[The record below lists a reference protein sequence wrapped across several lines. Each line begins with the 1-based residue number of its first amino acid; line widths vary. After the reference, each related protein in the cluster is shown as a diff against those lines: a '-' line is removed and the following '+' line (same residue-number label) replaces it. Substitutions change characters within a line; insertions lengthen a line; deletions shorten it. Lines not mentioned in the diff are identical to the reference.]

1 MKILIIYDS
10 TGKTSDIISLGV
22 FNFKD
27 EQDFLNKH
35 PANQDETISEDEL
48 SDLYSL
54 LKNAKSDEIIESN
67 YYLHI
72 RI

>member
-10 TGKTSDIISLGV
+10 TGKTSDIISLGIHE
-22 FNFKD
+22 FKD

-35 PANQDETISEDEL
+35 PVNQDETISEDEL
-48 SDLYSL
+48 LNLYSQ
-54 LKNAKSDEIIESN
+54 LKNAKSDEIIESH